1 MERTAKVVIGVVVV
15 AVCAA
20 VIPLS
25 STLGLLIL
33 GIEPNPRHLPV
44 EVQGAVLGWAIFAA
58 FIGLAG
64 AVIGEPLVMEKN
76 HGVFVACKG
85 FVRGGGAGLII
96 ALFFI
101 VSLAVL
107 HMNTISG
114 QAITSVGLAVLT
126 GGTVAGLSAV
136 SGAVGGAIIGRS
148 IGILIS

>member
-1 MERTAKVVIGVVVV
+1 MIVGIVVV
-15 AVCAA
+15 AVCSA

-64 AVIGEPLVMEKN
+64 AVIGEPLVIEKD

-85 FVRGGGAGLII
+85 FVRGGGAGLFIAVFII
-96 ALFFI
+96 T
-101 VSLAVL
+101 SLAVL
-107 HMNTISG
+107 HMNTVSG

-126 GGTVAGLSAV
+126 GGTVAGLSATA
-136 SGAVGGAIIGRS
+136 GAVGGAVIGRS
-148 IGILIS
+148 IGKMIS

>member
-1 MERTAKVVIGVVVV
+1 MERTAKALIGMTVV

-33 GIEPNPRHLPV
+33 GTEPNPRHLPV
-44 EVQGAVLGWAIFAA
+44 EVQGAVLGWAISAA

-64 AVIGEPLVMEKN
+64 VVIGEPLVLEKR
-76 HGVFVACKG
+76 HGIFVACKG
-85 FVRGGGAGLII
+85 FIRGGGVGLII
-96 ALFFI
+96 AVFFN

-107 HMNTISG
+107 HMNTVSG

-126 GGTVAGLSAV
+126 GGTVAGLSAMA
-136 SGAVGGAIIGRS
+136 GAVGGAIISRS

>member
-1 MERTAKVVIGVVVV
+1 MERTKKVIIGIVVV
-15 AVCAA
+15 AVCSA

-64 AVIGEPLVMEKN
+64 AVIGEPLVIEKK

-85 FVRGGGAGLII
+85 FVRGGGVGLFIAVFII
-96 ALFFI
+96 T
-101 VSLAVL
+101 SLAVL
-107 HMNTISG
+107 HMNTVSG

-126 GGTVAGLSAV
+126 GGTVAGLSATA
-136 SGAVGGAIIGRS
+136 GAVGGAVIGRS
-148 IGILIS
+148 IGIMIS